1 MVYAHLDRFT
11 LANLD
16 ALHDSFADLYHIK
29 AIVDRPRVTGSTL
42 VLVPKIGNCYPQAAR
57 TMDFYLLAVSGV
69 STLCLC
75 GGEAKRIQGVRLGPN
90 RRVFRGY
97 RAHPTHTKSEEK
109 GYENH
114 PTTVYSTRT
123 RDRS

>member
-1 MVYAHLDRFT
+1 
-11 LANLD
+11 
-16 ALHDSFADLYHIK
+16 
-29 AIVDRPRVTGSTL
+29 
-42 VLVPKIGNCYPQAAR
+42 
-57 TMDFYLLAVSGV
+57 MDFYLLAVSGV

-75 GGEAKRIQGVRLGPN
+75 GGEAKRILVALVGPN

-97 RAHPTHTKSEEK
+97 RAHPTHTESEEK

-123 RDRS
+123 RDRHTKMASLKAYEQQQQHMMFLDLPLHIESADAKHGLIYQPTARSSAV

>member
-1 MVYAHLDRFT
+1 MNTTTTTTRCKIAP
-11 LANLD
+11 LA
-16 ALHDSFADLYHIK
+16 
-29 AIVDRPRVTGSTL
+29 STL
-42 VLVPKIGNCYPQAAR
+42 GNCYRQAVR

-75 GGEAKRIQGVRLGPN
+75 RGEAKRIQGVRVGPN